1 MPKFSIIVPV
11 YNVADYL
18 KKCLDSIVNQTYK
31 DYEVIVVN
39 DGSNDNSLQIIK
51 EYPFTIINQKNQ
63 GLSSAR
69 NNGAKKARGEYLIFL
84 DSDDYWNKDLLK
96 EINKSLKNNPDIV
109 RFQIQEVY
117 ENSSNIIQYKEIPF
131 EEKDGKKA
139 FELISKYHFVENAW
153 CYAIKRDYYNKQ
165 KFKFS
170 PGKIHEDFGLI
181 PLVIIKA
188 DKVNSIDY
196 IGYNYLQ
203 RTGSIMNSLNYE
215 KTKKKVSDMYELYQN
230 LIQEINKTN
239 LNSQVFK
246 SFISNSL
253 ILKVCQL
260 EKKDYKK
267 YKKRLKKDKVY
278 DNLLTN
284 SFTRKI
290 KIILLKIDPK
300 FYYKILRK

>member
-170 PGKIHEDFGLI
+170 SGKIHEDFGLI